1 MPTSSYVHNQVCEK
15 PTQRNH
21 AERFRRIRTI
31 ATDRY
36 SRICLK
42 IEVTVAVMDKTNST
56 EYTAIPPTAYPITVH
71 TEEYQ
76 PAARP
81 NPPGFPRFFPKLPSP
96 AYVHPS
102 KPITKTLN
110 FVKCY
115 LITSLDTFSVDL

>member
-1 MPTSSYVHNQVCEK
+1 MPTYVHNQVCEK

-36 SRICLK
+36 SRIYLK
-42 IEVTVAVMDKTNST
+42 IEVTVAVMNKTNST
-56 EYTAIPPTAYPITVH
+56 EYTAIPPTAYPITVD

-76 PAARP
+76 LAA
-81 NPPGFPRFFPKLPSP
+81 PKSRKL
-96 AYVHPS
+96 V
-102 KPITKTLN
+102 TKTLN
-110 FVKCY
+110 FVKRY